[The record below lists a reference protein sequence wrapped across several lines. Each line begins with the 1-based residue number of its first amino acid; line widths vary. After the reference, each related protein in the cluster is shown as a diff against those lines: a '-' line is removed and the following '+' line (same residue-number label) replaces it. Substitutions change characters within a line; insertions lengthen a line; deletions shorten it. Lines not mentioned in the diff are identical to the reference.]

1 MQNHPAPRPAQR
13 QFTSP
18 AEAHSVATHLNDVMD
33 GLLKVLDHETSLV
46 RAGKLAEA
54 SHLEQT
60 KSELAKLYII
70 DTATLKAN
78 VPYLRSFQPNLLT
91 ALREQHERFQALL
104 QVNLTVLA
112 TVHAVSEGIMRG
124 VCTELTRKRAPQTY
138 GAGGQHS
145 VPDARYTQPVAMNRA
160 L

>member
-1 MQNHPAPRPAQR
+1 MQQPHPPRPAQR
-13 QFTSP
+13 QFTSA
-18 AEAHSVATHLNDVMD
+18 AEAHAVATHLNDVMD

-54 SHLEQT
+54 SSLEKT
-60 KSELAKLYII
+60 KSELARLYIT

-78 VPYLRSFQPNLLT
+78 VPFLRSYQPDLLA

-112 TVHAVSEGIMRG
+112 TVHAVSEGVMRG
-124 VCTELTRKRAPQTY
+124 VCTELTRKKAPQTY
-138 GAGGQHS
+138 GASGRHS
-145 VPDARYTQPVAMNRA
+145 VPDTRHTQPVAMIRS

>member
-1 MQNHPAPRPAQR
+1 MQQPHAPRPAHR
-13 QFTSP
+13 QITSA
-18 AEAHSVATHLNDVMD
+18 AEAHAVATHLNDVMD

-46 RAGKLAEA
+46 RAGRLAEA
-54 SHLEQT
+54 SNLEKT
-60 KSELAKLYII
+60 KSELARLYIT

-78 VPYLRSFQPNLLT
+78 VPFLRSYQPDLLA

-112 TVHAVSEGIMRG
+112 TVHAVSEGVMRG
-124 VCTELTRKRAPQTY
+124 VCTELTRKKAPQTY
-138 GAGGQHS
+138 GAGGRHS
-145 VPDARYTQPVAMNRA
+145 VPDTRHTQPVAMIRS

>member
-1 MQNHPAPRPAQR
+1 MQR
-13 QFTSP
+13 QFASP
-18 AEAHSVATHLNDVMD
+18 AEAQAVAAHLNDVMD

-60 KSELAKLYII
+60 KSQLAKLYLT
-70 DTATLKAN
+70 DTAVLKAN
-78 VPYLRSFQPNLLT
+78 VPFLKSYQPNLLA
-91 ALREQHERFQALL
+91 ALREQHERFHALL

-124 VCTELTRKRAPQTY
+124 VCTELTRKKAPQTY
-138 GAGGQHS
+138 GASGQHS
-145 VPDARYTQPVAMNRA
+145 VPDTRYTQPVAMSRS